1 MSGRIAIAYHLIYVI
16 GDAVDFPGRVFD
28 GLGRTICGLRRFVG
42 RDLRLICG
50 LLSVLSGCLSLGGG
64 GFRLLSLL
72 FVARRTSD
80 ESDREN
86 EHRQLGEK
94 SAHRQ

>member
-1 MSGRIAIAYHLIYVI
+1 MSGRFAVAYHLIYVI
-16 GDAVDFPGRVFD
+16 GDAVDFPGRIFD

-50 LLSVLSGCLSLGGG
+50 LFGMLGGLLSLGGG
-64 GFRLLSLL
+64 GFSLLGLL

-86 EHRQLGEK
+86 EHRQRGKK

>member
-1 MSGRIAIAYHLIYVI
+1 MSGRFAVAYHLIYVI
-16 GDAVDFPGRVFD
+16 GDAVDFPGRIFD

-50 LLSVLSGCLSLGGG
+50 LFGMLGGLLSLGGG
-64 GFRLLSLL
+64 GFSLLGLL

-80 ESDREN
+80 ESDRED
-86 EHRQLGEK
+86 EHRQRGEK
-94 SAHRQ
+94 SAHLQ